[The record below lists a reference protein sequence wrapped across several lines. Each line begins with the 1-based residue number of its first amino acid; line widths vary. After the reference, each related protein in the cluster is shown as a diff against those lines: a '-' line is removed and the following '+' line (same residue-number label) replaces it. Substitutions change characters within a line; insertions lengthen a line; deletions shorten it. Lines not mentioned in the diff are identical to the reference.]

1 MMGPGFAAAA
11 AGEFLRQAMPAI
23 IGVVLV
29 LVGIGLGIGWLVF
42 A

>member
-1 MMGPGFAAAA
+1 
-11 AGEFLRQAMPAI
+11 MPAI